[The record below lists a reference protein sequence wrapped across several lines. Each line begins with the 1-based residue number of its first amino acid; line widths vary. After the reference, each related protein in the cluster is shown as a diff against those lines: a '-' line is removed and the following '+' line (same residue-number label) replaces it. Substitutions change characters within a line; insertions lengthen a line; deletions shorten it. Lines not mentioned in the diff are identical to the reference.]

1 MNKVAKLSPRD
12 RRNVDA
18 SGETLERLRVMA
30 REYTVGTYTATRAL
44 PSSPSTTDLRNVLAT
59 LIVDLQEVL

>member
-1 MNKVAKLSPRD
+1 MNEIAQLSPRD

-18 SGETLERLRVMA
+18 SAETLARLRAVA
-30 REYTVGTYTATRAL
+30 REYSVGTYATLRAL
-44 PSSPSTTDLRNVLAT
+44 PSSPTTTDLRNVLAT